1 MGLFADEKIQHVGG
15 AGKFLREYIGEKI
28 NKKEHERRAL
38 KYGKSHSYT
47 INLTGGIF
55 LDCRSMREQG
65 VCLASMANDFRGLVH
80 RHTGRPAEANARL
93 YSPKS
98 GRPGIYTLRAI
109 QRGEEI
115 FVDYGNTFFTPPE
128 KIIMSNRKV
137 KESSVVEMVGEY
149 GVLWEYASV
158 TEAAKQNK
166 KGFST
171 IMGSIKT
178 GNRFK
183 GVYFRWK
190 VPRAADATYMV
201 DILADTESEPET
213 EPETEQPETEPE
225 PETAETEVKG
235 DFFSTLWEKLC
246 RPH

>member
-1 MGLFADEKIQHVGG
+1 MDTPDNLSQSVPIPLFNGTTTR
-15 AGKFLREYIGEKI
+15 LREWQIAIRDFAFQLELHDLLIQSLVYPNGVDNNALEERPVFRPIQKPDFPLTTSTANQIKFYELQEK
-28 NKKEHERRAL
+28 A
-38 KYGKSHSYT
+38 
-47 INLTGGIF
+47 
-55 LDCRSMREQG
+55 
-65 VCLASMANDFRGLVH
+65 
-80 RHTGRPAEANARL
+80 
-93 YSPKS
+93 
-98 GRPGIYTLRAI
+98 
-109 QRGEEI
+109 
-115 FVDYGNTFFTPPE
+115 PE